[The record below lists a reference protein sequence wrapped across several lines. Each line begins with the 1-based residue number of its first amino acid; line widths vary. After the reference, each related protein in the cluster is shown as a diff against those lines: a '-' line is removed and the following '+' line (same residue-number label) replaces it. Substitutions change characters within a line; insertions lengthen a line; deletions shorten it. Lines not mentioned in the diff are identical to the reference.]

1 MKVRA
6 PSSGLS
12 WLARRRALYG
22 RTGWPLAGIGDPHA
36 GPLTAGSE
44 DTALW
49 SSLGE
54 NTKLEIRVNSKKETK
69 HFYSKV
75 IQ

>member
-6 PSSGLS
+6 LSSGLA
-12 WLARRRALYG
+12 WLARSRALHG

-44 DTALW
+44 DTAIW

-54 NTKLEIRVNSKKETK
+54 NTKLEVRGNLKKETK
-69 HFYSKV
+69 HVYSKV
-75 IQ
+75 IE